1 MVNPSLLFPSPSASP
16 FCAYF
21 SKPPLTSAFIPP
33 SHPQPFKKHLNLNMF
48 RICTFIDLNHDC
60 IILWRCW
67 NPDSSLPA
75 WCRANQNSRIPISSR
90 PPRLQTCRLCPC
102 LLVCMH
108 SAISVK
114 KLCQSQVR
122 QSAQRSAT
130 HSPSQLF
137 ACQPFGFR
145 GTKNGAGN
153 DHLHLCQPVKPNPR
167 RQNEHCQDLTC
178 QSVSGTH
185 LLTCPSTAPQGAI
198 LLLLAL
204 IDERGRGVA
213 PFPFPEYLKIDRVSL
228 MSFLAAAS
236 LSLSWHIV
244 GELQKA
250 AICPGSCNPNL
261 KYKRDMIPLN
271 LEQIPLSLQISV
283 TRRWKVWTRV
293 SNAKFCALPCLG
305 GTLYFVHLTSTAV
318 ASCTTLWMFQGA

>member
-1 MVNPSLLFPSPSASP
+1 
-16 FCAYF
+16 
-21 SKPPLTSAFIPP
+21 
-33 SHPQPFKKHLNLNMF
+33 MF

-60 IILWRCW
+60 IILRWASHTFRCVKT
-67 NPDSSLPA
+67 PKVA
-75 WCRANQNSRIPISSR
+75 
-90 PPRLQTCRLCPC
+90 C
-102 LLVCMH
+102 LLDAEPIKTAEFLFPADLEDYKHADFAGVCLFACTQSKNCVNH
-108 SAISVK
+108 KSVSPPK
-114 KLCQSQVR
+114 DLLHIHP
-122 QSAQRSAT
+122 
-130 HSPSQLF
+130 HSPWMLKQLF

-167 RQNEHCQDLTC
+167 RQNERCQDLTC

-185 LLTCPSTAPQGAI
+185 LPTCPSTAPQGAI

-204 IDERGRGVA
+204 IDEQGRGVA
-213 PFPFPEYLKIDRVSL
+213 PFPFPEYLKIDPVPL
-228 MSFLAAAS
+228 VSFLAAAS

-283 TRRWKVWTRV
+283 TRRWKVWTWV
-293 SNAKFCALPCLG
+293 SNAKFCALRSLG
-305 GTLYFVHLTSTAV
+305 GALYFVHLSSTAV
-318 ASCTTLWMFQGA
+318 AHCTTLWMFQAA